1 MYQCTSVESAK
12 SQAPHN
18 HFTRS
23 ATVAS
28 PEARGI
34 PAQLV
39 FTFLSVYQFFHQKQP
54 RLFPCLCTYKSQ
66 RLADSLAFAPRL
78 DFLFSA
84 ARRFP
89 GIISTVTEFLVAP
102 PTTSSSL
109 LSLGRLGPAQTFPH
123 RVVQLR
129 FSHSQRITCANCLL
143 LFS

>member
-89 GIISTVTEFLVAP
+89 GIISTVTEFLGCPSDDFFVP
-102 PTTSSSL
+102 SIPWTT
-109 LSLGRLGPAQTFPH
+109 GP
-123 RVVQLR
+123 
-129 FSHSQRITCANCLL
+129 CAN
-143 LFS
+143 FSASRCSIEILSQPTHHLC